1 MLCFCVLAILLNFK
15 CQFYFLKLYTNFRF
29 IHGFD
34 GGMKN
39 CITLSTEFG
48 EYNLMRPSV
57 QYTPLM
63 NNLYEKIW
71 ISKVVVEYLE
81 EYHYLQPTY
90 EDLLVIVRDAT
101 IPELDD
107 MKMTEEMLHKHAQ
120 FVCDQ
125 VVSLEAQDEDDEPLI
140 TLPCMRELIKLMGIK
155 FGRRKSRTKIQ
166 YKKVDKQAWTKATTT
181 PLVRKTFES
190 FFSNQLDKTNKVGN
204 YISRNS
210 GFSTQHFFL

>member
-1 MLCFCVLAILLNFK
+1 M
-15 CQFYFLKLYTNFRF
+15 T
-29 IHGFD
+29 
-34 GGMKN
+34 
-39 CITLSTEFG
+39 
-48 EYNLMRPSV
+48 PSA

-81 EYHYLQPTY
+81 EYHYLQPSY
-90 EDLLVIVRDAT
+90 EDLLEIVREAT

-107 MKMTEEMLHKHAQ
+107 MRMTEEMLHKHAQ

-125 VVSLEAQDEDDEPLI
+125 VVSLEAQDEEDEPLV

-155 FGRRKSRTKIQ
+155 FGKRRSRKIE

-181 PLVRKTFES
+181 PLIRKTFES
-190 FFSNQLDKTNKVGN
+190 FFSNQLDKTNKVRLKTHETVTLLKVVF
-204 YISRNS
+204 IQTLLLSSLSPLRNINDMVPLL
-210 GFSTQHFFL
+210 TPARLCY